1 MAKVLVIVL
10 NETKI
15 PFAQLLYNLHEHLL
29 PVSVTTR
36 LVSLGQKEMNLVAV
50 ALIQLL
56 NNVEGPLAQGLANRV
71 KVNKDQV
78 TNVAEPEYGVVD
90 IERILH
96 VTVNKSWRVYERDQV
111 EVLLLGG
118 CDLGVDI
125 VQTAVNL
132 SHY

>member
-1 MAKVLVIVL
+1 
-10 NETKI
+10 
-15 PFAQLLYNLHEHLL
+15 
-29 PVSVTTR
+29 
-36 LVSLGQKEMNLVAV
+36 MNLVAV

-78 TNVAEPEYGVVD
+78 ANVAEPEYGVVD

-96 VTVNKSWRVYERDQV
+96 VAVNKSWRVYERDQV

-125 VQTAVNL
+125 VQAAVNL
-132 SHY
+132 SH